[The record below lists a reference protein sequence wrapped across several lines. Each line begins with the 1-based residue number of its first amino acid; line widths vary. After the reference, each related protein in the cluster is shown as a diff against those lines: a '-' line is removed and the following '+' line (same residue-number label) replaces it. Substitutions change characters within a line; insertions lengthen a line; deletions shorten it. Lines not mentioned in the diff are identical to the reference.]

1 VLLPDLLALGAAALI
16 FLPLERLLPLHGRQ
30 RVLRRGLDVDLLHL
44 FASGLLIRTGAF
56 ATMLLLS
63 VAAISLIPA
72 DVREAIRSQPD
83 WIEFVELLLLSDL
96 GIYVAHRTVHA
107 VPWLW
112 RFHAV
117 HHSSEQLDWLATYR
131 VHPIDQ
137 IFTITVVAVPAIVLG
152 FSSLPLV
159 AYAAVYRWHAT
170 WLHSNVG
177 IGLGMLGRVVTTPHY
192 HHWHHADER
201 QAYDKNFGAQLV
213 IWDRMFG
220 TAYEVE
226 RLPSAYGVGGEVA
239 PGYAEQLVAPFRPLL
254 RCGPGAVPGFPAQSA
269 KE

>member
-1 VLLPDLLALGAAALI
+1 VILPDLLVLGATALI
-16 FLPLERLLPLHGRQ
+16 FIPLERLRPLHAGQ
-30 RVLRRGLDVDLLHL
+30 KVLRRGFDVDVLHL

-63 VAAISLIPA
+63 VAAISIVPPEI
-72 DVREAIRSQPD
+72 RMAIRSQPD

-117 HHSSEQLDWLATYR
+117 HHSSEQLDWMATFR
-131 VHPIDQ
+131 VHPVDQ

-152 FSSLPLV
+152 FSPVPLII
-159 AYAAVYRWHAT
+159 YAAIYRWHAT

-177 IGLGMLGRVVTTPHY
+177 IGLGVLNRFVITPHL

-201 QAYDKNFGAQLV
+201 QAYDKNFGAQLA
-213 IWDRMFG
+213 IWDRLFG
-220 TAYEVE
+220 TAYDAD
-226 RLPSAYGVGGEVA
+226 RLPRIYGVGGEVA
-239 PGYAEQLVAPFRPLL
+239 PNYVDQLVAPFRPLL
-254 RCGPGAVPGFPAQSA
+254 RRERHPAPTFETLPA
-269 KE
+269 KD

>member
-1 VLLPDLLALGAAALI
+1 VVFPDLLALGAAALI
-16 FLPLERLLPLHGRQ
+16 FLPLERLLPLHAGQ
-30 RVLRRGLDVDLLHL
+30 KVLRRGLDIDFLHL

-56 ATMLLLS
+56 MTMLLLS
-63 VAAISLIPA
+63 VAAVSVIPPYIR
-72 DVREAIRSQPD
+72 DAIRSQSD

-96 GIYVAHRTVHA
+96 GIYVAHRTVHS

-131 VHPIDQ
+131 VHPVDQ

-177 IGLGMLGRVVTTPHY
+177 IGLGMLGKLVTTPHY

-213 IWDRMFG
+213 IWDRLFG
-220 TAYEVE
+220 TAYEVD
-226 RLPSAYGVGGEVA
+226 RLPRIYGVGGEVA
-239 PGYAEQLVAPFRPLL
+239 PNYVEQLTAPFRPLL
-254 RCGPGAVPGFPAQSA
+254 RRERRAAPVFETLPA